1 MTVLQFRVSA
11 LLASTSQSICSSCL
25 VFPRL
30 GYNALFYDASPEHK
44 AKVDAIEASKGELL
58 FGSRVTSGTEIT
70 IETKPLTYAGQ
81 PVENANYTL
90 FMYDS
95 SGRPVLKVEGTYK
108 GQGVY
113 TAKFSADDPSLNI
126 GDYMLQAQLYGAS
139 SGG

>member
-1 MTVLQFRVSA
+1 M
-11 LLASTSQSICSSCL
+11 
-25 VFPRL
+25 
-30 GYNALFYDASPEHK
+30 
-44 AKVDAIEASKGELL
+44 
-58 FGSRVTSGTEIT
+58 TSGTEIT

-81 PVENANYTL
+81 PVENVNYTL

-126 GDYMLQAQLYGAS
+126 GDYMFQAQLYGAS
-139 SGG
+139 SGGRLLILDERSLTVKAATPIVLYSLIAVIVVVAAVAAFFMRKRKLK

>member
-1 MTVLQFRVSA
+1 
-11 LLASTSQSICSSCL
+11 
-25 VFPRL
+25 
-30 GYNALFYDASPEHK
+30 
-44 AKVDAIEASKGELL
+44 
-58 FGSRVTSGTEIT
+58 VTSGTEIT
-70 IETKPLTYAGQ
+70 IETKSLTYAGQ

-126 GDYMLQAQLYGAS
+126 GDYMLQGQLYGAS
-139 SGG
+139 SGGRLLILDERSLAVKAATPIVLYSLIAVIVVVAAVAAFFMRKRKLK